1 MGKRGGGRLAC
12 AAAFGIYRLHAELYT
27 IGYFNDDF
35 RVLRVDGGDHRYLVC
50 DRIGDQ

>member
-1 MGKRGGGRLAC
+1 MGKCSGGRVAR
-12 AAAFGIYRLHAELYT
+12 AAAFGIYRLHAELYA

-35 RVLRVDGGDHRYLVC
+35 RILRVDGGNHRHMVR